1 MDPTRADRCGV
12 WLGQEATHRRQ
23 RAVQLG
29 CGQAT
34 GAWDLGRGSHR
45 MSGQDNYKWIA
56 LSNTTIGLL
65 MVTISSTITLISLPQ
80 IFNGIGLDP
89 LSPGNTSYFLWLLM
103 GFILVTSV
111 LVVSLGRV
119 GDMFGRVRVYNL
131 GFAIFTVFSILLSV
145 TWMTGRAA
153 ALWLVVMRIG
163 QGVGGACLTANS
175 SAILTDAFP
184 INQRGLALG
193 INGVVGIGGSFIGL
207 LLGGLLAP
215 VNWRLVFVVCVPFG
229 VFGTVWAYLKLVD
242 TGVRKPAR
250 LDWWGNVTFA
260 VGLISLLTGIVY
272 GIQPYGGDAMGWRN
286 PAVIGAIVGG
296 VVMLAVFVRIE
307 QTVGNPMFN
316 IPLFRIP
323 AFTAGNIANLMAS
336 LGRGGLQFML
346 ILWLQGIWLPQH
358 GYSFAQTPLWAG
370 IYLVP
375 LTVGFFLAGPVSG
388 ALSDRYGPWAFATSG
403 MVGTAAAFLLL
414 ALLPVDFSYVSF
426 ALVLLL
432 MGIAQGL
439 FSTPNRTTVM
449 NSLPAEH
456 RGAGAGMY
464 ATFQNSA
471 QVLSIGVFFTVVT
484 IGLASTLPHTLSA
497 GLIAHGV
504 PATDAH
510 RVGNEPPIGALF
522 ASFLGLNPVKTL
534 VPPAVLG
541 HLSAAQQA
549 TLTGR
554 GFFPSLISTP
564 FATGLDFAF
573 GFAVACSIVGA
584 LACARRRQYTA
595 ITPDG
600 VAPAAPEIQAV
611 AGRSAGPG

>member
-1 MDPTRADRCGV
+1 MVDPTRADRCGV

-439 FSTPNRTTVM
+439 FSTPNRTAVM
-449 NSLPAEH
+449 NSLPAERPRRRAGHVRHLSELRPSAVH
-456 RGAGAGMY
+456 RG
-464 ATFQNSA
+464 
-471 QVLSIGVFFTVVT
+471 VLHRG
-484 IGLASTLPHTLSA
+484 HHRA
-497 GLIAHGV
+497 GLHAAPHSLRRAHSPRRARHRRPPGRQR
-504 PATDAH
+504 AAH
-510 RVGNEPPIGALF
+510 RGVVRLLPRPQPREDPGPTSRAGPPQRRPAGHPHRP
-522 ASFLGLNPVKTL
+522 GLLPVADQHSL
-534 VPPAVLG
+534 RHRPRLR
-541 HLSAAQQA
+541 LR
-549 TLTGR
+549 LRR
-554 GFFPSLISTP
+554 GL
-564 FATGLDFAF
+564 LH
-573 GFAVACSIVGA
+573 
-584 LACARRRQYTA
+584 RRR
-595 ITPDG
+595 PG
-600 VAPAAPEIQAV
+600 LCPAPPVHRHHA
-611 AGRSAGPG
+611 